1 MSTLACLAE
10 HHARIVPCL
19 GFHGKLLSSTKLVQL
34 IYAPSH
40 DTCALFRLH
49 HAFRPT
55 LTHAERA
62 VLIPTTICVASCVQA
77 LRTQADGSTEK
88 RQELRYATRRVGSN
102 GSATGRVCLVGE
114 QVGDGVPGSV
124 LSPLEQTPGE
134 LLCWSLLRWFTLRS
148 KGPGFWQAHLHCHRM
163 SDPPPCESLTLSNLR
178 PTLSQ
183 LSSTA
188 RSICALGC
196 TLYRSPR
203 VTLSRPLRACERDP
217 FTANT
222 SM

>member
-148 KGPGFWQAHLHCHRM
+148 KGPAFGR
-163 SDPPPCESLTLSNLR
+163 LT
-178 PTLSQ
+178 
-183 LSSTA
+183 
-188 RSICALGC
+188 
-196 TLYRSPR
+196 
-203 VTLSRPLRACERDP
+203 
-217 FTANT
+217 FTVIE
-222 SM
+222 